1 MAVVKNKSAT
11 LRETLGILVGAA
23 ALCAPFSMAFAQAL
37 PSSTSADGTVST
49 VDVNPPAGASS
60 GGQSGVQSGGQSGVQ
75 SVAGAPQPLPRLNGS
90 SRGANTN
97 AGTGAS
103 TMAMPATAQTAPPA
117 NVGNVA
123 ELQRRIANKE
133 LAELRTVYNGSYG
146 ASLLLVNDDPTYYV
160 ALFERKNFWRVIKTQ
175 NQQRAEAIF
184 ADFARQTS
192 DLASTEIQ
200 SVELAAR
207 RAATERLIGMNQ
219 DRAAEI
225 EADLAVQQ
233 SQQQQV
239 TERQRQAQAQASALA
254 SENAKA
260 QAQLADLRQQLEDLQ
275 RQANAGLPSLSQQ
288 PSRRR

>member
-1 MAVVKNKSAT
+1 MAVVKNKSAA
-11 LRETLGILVGAA
+11 LRETFGILVGAA

-37 PSSTSADGTVST
+37 SPSTSAADNSVNTVN
-49 VDVNPPAGASS
+49 VNPPANAS
-60 GGQSGVQSGGQSGVQ
+60 SGVQ
-75 SVAGAPQPLPRLNGS
+75 SVSSAPQPLPRLNGS
-90 SRGANTN
+90 PRQAANGSADTSS
-97 AGTGAS
+97 GTGAS
-103 TMAMPATAQTAPPA
+103 TMTMPPVAQAAPA

-207 RAATERLIGMNQ
+207 RAATERLISMNQ

-239 TERQRQAQAQASALA
+239 TERQRQAQAQASALQN
-254 SENAKA
+254 ENAKA
-260 QAQLADLRQQLEDLQ
+260 QEQLADLRHQLEDLQ
-275 RQANAGLPSLSQQ
+275 RQANAGLPSQS
-288 PSRRR
+288 PSATRRR

>member
-1 MAVVKNKSAT
+1 MAVVKNKSAA

-37 PSSTSADGTVST
+37 GSSTSADGTVST
-49 VDVNPPAGASS
+49 VGVNPPVNVS
-60 GGQSGVQSGGQSGVQ
+60 SGVQ
-75 SVAGAPQPLPRLNGS
+75 SVAGATQPLPRLNGA
-90 SRGANTN
+90 SRGGSSAGSN
-97 AGTGAS
+97 AADSGTGAS
-103 TMAMPATAQTAPPA
+103 TMAMPATTQTAPPA

-175 NQQRAEAIF
+175 SQQRAEAIF

-207 RAATERLIGMNQ
+207 RAATERLISLNQ

-254 SENAKA
+254 SEDAKA
-260 QAQLADLRQQLEDLQ
+260 QDQLADLRKQLDDLQ
-275 RQANAGLPSLSQQ
+275 RQANAGLPSPSQQ